1 MLERNW
7 QMKCKKKP
15 AIKIKLKNDHHA
27 SNEKKMS
34 FLTQIY
40 MASYFLTSE
49 NIVSYLLS
57 NFVSNSMLFGG

>member
-27 SNEKKMS
+27 SNEKKKCLS
-34 FLTQIY
+34 SRKYIWLV
-40 MASYFLTSE
+40 TS
-49 NIVSYLLS
+49 
-57 NFVSNSMLFGG
+57 